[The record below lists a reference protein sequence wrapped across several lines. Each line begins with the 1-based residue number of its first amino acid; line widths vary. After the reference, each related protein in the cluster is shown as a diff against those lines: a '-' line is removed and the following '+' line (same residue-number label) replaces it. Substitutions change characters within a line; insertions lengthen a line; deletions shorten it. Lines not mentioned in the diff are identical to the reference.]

1 MRRNGIKT
9 LPHIH
14 DSCVQFIRT
23 TTASLV
29 ETSAWWVYDQQPL
42 GPRFPT
48 GLWYSGLA
56 DTEVWQVPLP
66 DDLAPGKY
74 TVFTGLYRR
83 SDLKRVP
90 AYDAEGTPWLD
101 ARVPLGIISI
111 GR

>member
-1 MRRNGIKT
+1 MVSK
-9 LPHIH
+9 P
-14 DSCVQFIRT
+14 
-23 TTASLV
+23 SLTFTILV
-29 ETSAWWVYDQQPL
+29 SSLL
-42 GPRFPT
+42 GP
-48 GLWYSGLA
+48 LQYSGLA